1 MHLCGRHRLNSTT
14 VALIDHRHSNLLHCV
29 SISSVCACTHEYTCS
44 AIIMGGM
51 EMYAHIFLPWIWIY
65 IYIIIYYNKCNV
77 FCTGMNVYE
86 EGLYW
91 IHSGLRTYNF
101 SLLFFYPL
109 ENDSSHHKANKIWK
123 QWRKDVLIMCIN
135 KYWRFCWWRKF
146 SVTHLQRML
155 KKKKGKKNPEI
166 YSSSHSSNGTT
177 VKKKSFFLT
186 LFESKRTGFGF
197 LDQNS
202 NDND

>member
-1 MHLCGRHRLNSTT
+1 MYTWVHMLCYYYGGHGNVCPYLSALNM
-14 VALIDHRHSNLLHCV
+14 D
-29 SISSVCACTHEYTCS
+29 
-44 AIIMGGM
+44 
-51 EMYAHIFLPWIWIY
+51 IY
-65 IYIIIYYNKCNV
+65 IYIIIYSNKCNV